1 MSRSPALSLS
11 AAAALAAAALLAP
24 AADAQLRGGLAIGA
38 SGYTLTGGQKTEFTP
53 RGALGA
59 RMWVEREIRAGIAVG
74 TGVAYLAKGARGTA
88 RVGDLF
94 PGESGPDRTLSL
106 RLDAPYIEIPL
117 TVSLD
122 GPTLGPLRTQVYA
135 GPFIGFRQDATLDY
149 AVEGAPFVGRERDA
163 SVRPREVGGAGGLTL
178 RMDADAFGD
187 LVAGVH
193 VSGGVTNV
201 RQSEPP
207 LRTLGALVFVGVG
220 F

>member
-1 MSRSPALSLS
+1 MSRLS
-11 AAAALAAAALLAP
+11 ALPLATATVAFAAALVAP
-24 AADAQLRGGLAIGA
+24 TADAQLRGGLAIGA
-38 SGYTLTGGQKTEFTP
+38 SGYTLTGSEKTDFTP

-59 RMWVEREIRAGIAVG
+59 RMWIEQEVRPGIAVG

-106 RLDAPYIEIPL
+106 RIDAAFIEIPL
-117 TVSLD
+117 TLSLA
-122 GPTLGPLRTQVYA
+122 GPQIGPLHTQVYA
-135 GPFIGFRQDATLDY
+135 GPFVGFRQDATLDY
-149 AVEGAPFVGRERDA
+149 AVAGAPFTGRERDE
-163 SVRPREVGGAGGLTL
+163 SIRPREFGAAGGLMF
-178 RMDADAFGD
+178 RIDADAFGE

-193 VSGGVTNV
+193 VSGGLTNT
-201 RQSEPP
+201 RTSEPP